1 MLITQLLSLQWWTY
15 LSEGA
20 AGLGAS
26 VLARAEVEMVARI
39 LVRVVVGAVGRV
51 VGDRIRA
58 DGRVVGDLHLAEV
71 HTPVHG
77 GALGPE
83 APLTRRVPRLQV
95 PSRAGFPVP
104 EPTSVSLLG
113 SIFCWFLNL

>member
-1 MLITQLLSLQWWTY
+1 MQTSYRLLSTNLLQCKTD

-20 AGLGAS
+20 AGLRAS
-26 VLARAEVEMVARI
+26 VLARAEVEVVTRV

-51 VGDRIRA
+51 VGGRVRA
-58 DGRVVGDLHLAEV
+58 DGRVVRDLHLAEV
-71 HTPVHG
+71 HTPVHR

-104 EPTSVSLLG
+104 EPASVGLLG
-113 SIFCWFLNL
+113 SIFC